1 MADDVAPILPDPA
14 ALEERARKA
23 GIELDSLSYLARG
36 RLIREF
42 YTPEER
48 AALEAM
54 NRAEIAED
62 AKRYN
67 AYVEKYGIW
76 NSKIRGW

>member
-1 MADDVAPILPDPA
+1 MADDVAPILPDESALA
-14 ALEERARKA
+14 ARARAA
-23 GIELDSLSYLARG
+23 GVNLDALDYLARIR
-36 RLIREF
+36 RLREF
-42 YTPEER
+42 YTPDER

-67 AYVEKYGIW
+67 AYVERYGIW